1 VSPTFR
7 SLRIPNYRLWASG
20 AIVSNTGT
28 WMQRVAQDWLV
39 LTQLTNNSGVAV
51 GITTGLQ
58 VAPMLLLAPIA
69 GAVGDRFTRRHVLLM
84 TQSMSGLLALGLG
97 ALVVTDT
104 AQLWHV
110 YVLAALLG
118 VAAAIDAPARQT
130 FVGEL
135 VGTEDLPNAVGLNSA
150 SFHAGRLIGPGVAGL
165 LIHWFG
171 TGPVFLINGVT
182 FGAVVISLLRMKV
195 ADLRPQPK
203 ARRGRGSVR
212 EGLAYVRNRS
222 DILLVL
228 VIVGMIGTFGLN
240 FQMTT
245 ALMARLA
252 FDKGS
257 GEYGLLGSIMAVG
270 SLAGALLAARRERPQ
285 LRLVVGAAFAFG
297 VFATVSALMP
307 TYWLFAASL
316 VPVGLASLTLMTSAN
331 ATVQLSTTPAMRGRV
346 MALYLAIF
354 MGGTPVGAPVIGW
367 VGEEFGARW
376 TILLG
381 GIVSVIT
388 ALLAVVW
395 LQRTGRV
402 RIGAKA
408 SWPFVVFEERIPMV
422 AADDVTATPDGAVTG
437 APQGAVAAPPQD
449 AVARA
454 PQSAPTE
461 RPAETSPAMAPA
473 TSASAAAG
481 GDRDDITPAG
491 RDATPPA
498 ARARHQEA
506 RGEKARTDAAAAEAG
521 DAISAA

>member
-39 LTQLTNNSGVAV
+39 LTQLTDNSGVAV

-58 VAPMLLLAPIA
+58 FAPMLLLAPVA
-69 GAVGDRFTRRHVLLM
+69 GTVADRFNRRHVLLA
-84 TQSMSGLLALGLG
+84 TQTTSGLLALVLG

-130 FVGEL
+130 FVSEL

-195 ADLRPQPK
+195 SDLRAQPRSK
-203 ARRGRGSVR
+203 RGRGSVR
-212 EGLAYVRNRS
+212 EGLTYVRNRP
-222 DILLVL
+222 DLVLVL
-228 VIVGMIGTFGLN
+228 VIVGMVGTFGLN

-257 GEYGLLGSIMAVG
+257 GEYGLLGSVMAIG
-270 SLAGALLAARRERPQ
+270 SLAGALLAARRERPR
-285 LRLVVGAAFAFG
+285 LRLVIGAAMAFG

-316 VPVGLASLTLMTSAN
+316 VPVGVASLTLMTSAN
-331 ATVQLSTTPAMRGRV
+331 AAVQLSTTPAMRGRV

-354 MGGTPVGAPVIGW
+354 MGGTPVGAPLIGW

-381 GIVSVIT
+381 GIVAMIT
-388 ALLAVVW
+388 ALLSVVW

-402 RIGAKA
+402 HIRAQA
-408 SWPFVVFEERIPMV
+408 AWPFLVLDEPALP
-422 AADDVTATPDGAVTG
+422 AASADVEPVMADGAE
-437 APQGAVAAPPQD
+437 A
-449 AVARA
+449 
-454 PQSAPTE
+454 
-461 RPAETSPAMAPA
+461 
-473 TSASAAAG
+473 AAAG
-481 GDRDDITPAG
+481 RLESPAGDAGAPVRADDGTDRDAAG
-491 RDATPPA
+491 DV
-498 ARARHQEA
+498 
-506 RGEKARTDAAAAEAG
+506 RGEKAPSARAGTKEGRSEQARKKAAPAGAG
-521 DAISAA
+521 DRIPAA